1 MISNVKLTDG
11 SHPIAD
17 QDVCAID
24 LYDSKQKLIKIF
36 QNKLSRSK
44 GARVD
49 YWKKAGNQ

>member
-1 MISNVKLTDG
+1 MISNAKWTDG

-17 QDVCAID
+17 QDVCGID

-49 YWKKAGNQ
+49 YWKEAGNQ